1 MSEEVFT
8 LRESGDSVD
17 PETGEKRE
25 YETIPEGTIL
35 ETEVLGLEK
44 KVMPYTDDDGNE
56 ITKVEFAF
64 RVIEE
69 GEYLNRRLWGQ
80 TPTTFST
87 HEDCKLTAWIKEVL
101 GVVDLPTGFQFRP
114 KDLNGKKV
122 RAVVGVR
129 YYTPKGQTDQK
140 AVNFVGDV
148 MKSRSVASAPA
159 TPAVA
164 PTAPAPTLASVASSL
179 GGEEFGEEPF

>member
-1 MSEEVFT
+1 MSEDTFT
-8 LRESGDSVD
+8 LREAGDSSVD
-17 PETGEKRE
+17 PETGEKKE

-44 KVMPYTDDDGNE
+44 KVMPYTDDDDQK

-69 GEYLNRRLWGQ
+69 GDYLNRRLWGQ

-101 GVVDLPTGFQFRP
+101 GVEDLPTGFQFSP
-114 KDLNGKKV
+114 KDLKGKKV
-122 RAVVGVR
+122 RVEVGVR
-129 YYTPKGQTDQK
+129 YYVPKGETDQR

-148 MKSRSVASAPA
+148 MKSRSVAS
-159 TPAVA
+159 V
-164 PTAPAPTLASVASSL
+164 PTSVPVPTLASVASSL
-179 GGEEFGEEPF
+179 GGQEFDEEPF